1 MDKTYNIQE
10 KVDLNLDESIIRLKR
25 LSSQIDVERL
35 FPVRIKQSMVLY
47 EMFDIIENMDIP
59 KKMMES

>member
-1 MDKTYNIQE
+1 MDKIYNIQE
-10 KVDLNLDESIIRLKR
+10 KVDLNLDESIVRLKR

>member
-10 KVDLNLDESIIRLKR
+10 KVDLNLDESIIKLKR
-25 LSSQIDVERL
+25 LSRQVDMESMFDIRV
-35 FPVRIKQSMVLY
+35 KQSMVLY

>member
-10 KVDLNLDESIIRLKR
+10 KVDLNLDESIVRLKR

-35 FPVRIKQSMVLY
+35 FPVRIKQSMILY

>member
-1 MDKTYNIQE
+1 MDKIYNIQE
-10 KVDLNLDESIIRLKR
+10 KVDLNLDESIVRLKR

-35 FPVRIKQSMVLY
+35 FPVRIKQSMILY

>member
-1 MDKTYNIQE
+1 MDKAYSFQE
-10 KVDLNLDESIIRLKR
+10 KVGLNLDESIIRLKK
-25 LSSQIDVERL
+25 LSGQIDVERL

>member
-1 MDKTYNIQE
+1 MDKTYSIQE
-10 KVDLNLDESIIRLKR
+10 KVGLNLDESIIKLKR

>member
-1 MDKTYNIQE
+1 MDKTYSIQE
-10 KVDLNLDESIIRLKR
+10 KVGLNLDESIVRLKR

>member
-10 KVDLNLDESIIRLKR
+10 KVDLNLDESIIRLKK
-25 LSSQIDVERL
+25 LSYQVDIERL
-35 FPVRIKQSMVLY
+35 FPIRIKQSMVLY

>member
-1 MDKTYNIQE
+1 MDKAYSIQK
-10 KVDLNLDESIIRLKR
+10 KVDLNLDESIIKLKR
-25 LSSQIDVERL
+25 LSRQVDMESMFDIRV
-35 FPVRIKQSMVLY
+35 KQSMVLY

>member
-1 MDKTYNIQE
+1 MDKTYSIQE
-10 KVDLNLDESIIRLKR
+10 KVDLNLDESIIKLKR
-25 LSSQIDVERL
+25 LSRQVDMESMFDIRV
-35 FPVRIKQSMVLY
+35 KQSMVLY

>member
-1 MDKTYNIQE
+1 MDKTYSFQE
-10 KVDLNLDESIIRLKR
+10 KVGLNLDESIVRLKR

>member
-10 KVDLNLDESIIRLKR
+10 KVDLNLDESIIRLKK
-25 LSSQIDVERL
+25 LSSQIDIERL
-35 FPVRIKQSMVLY
+35 FPIRIKQSMILY

>member
-10 KVDLNLDESIIRLKR
+10 KVDLNLDESIVRLKR
-25 LSSQIDVERL
+25 LSSQIDIERL
-35 FPVRIKQSMVLY
+35 FPIRIKQSMILY

>member
-1 MDKTYNIQE
+1 MDKAYSFQE
-10 KVDLNLDESIIRLKR
+10 KVGLNLDESIIRLKK
-25 LSSQIDVERL
+25 LSGQIDVERL
-35 FPVRIKQSMVLY
+35 FPVMIKQSMVLY

>member
-1 MDKTYNIQE
+1 MDKTYSFQE
-10 KVDLNLDESIIRLKR
+10 KVGLNLDESIIRLKK
-25 LSSQIDVERL
+25 LSGQIDVERL

>member
-10 KVDLNLDESIIRLKR
+10 KVDLNLDESIIRLKK
-25 LSSQIDVERL
+25 LSSQIDIERL
-35 FPVRIKQSMVLY
+35 FPIRIKQSMVLY

>member
-1 MDKTYNIQE
+1 MDKTYSIQK
-10 KVDLNLDESIIRLKR
+10 KVDLNLDESIIKLKR
-25 LSSQIDVERL
+25 LSRQVDMESMFDIRV
-35 FPVRIKQSMVLY
+35 KQSMVLY